1 MYKVTVDGVFAG
13 YSDTAVFVRLH
24 ENGCYIPCEETEA
37 EGVCVKLPYEF
48 QDDEGN
54 TVRTVEDIVFSLTEG
69 GLSGI
74 EQVAELE
81 HASGPLMLNEAEAV
95 VEEQAPAAPAEPPKP
110 TVEELLAEI
119 RDLLR
124 ENKAASAAD
133 LAGSAGKP
141 EEKK

>member
-37 EGVCVKLPYEF
+37 EGVCVKPPYEF

-54 TVRTVEDIVFSLTEG
+54 TVRTVEDIVFSLKEG

-95 VEEQAPAAPAEPPKP
+95 VDI
-110 TVEELLAEI
+110 LLG
-119 RDLLR
+119 
-124 ENKAASAAD
+124 
-133 LAGSAGKP
+133 GSG
-141 EEKK
+141 E

>member
-69 GLSGI
+69 GLSDI

-81 HASGPLMLNEAEAV
+81 HASGPLMLSEAEAV
-95 VEEQAPAAPAEPPKP
+95 VDI
-110 TVEELLAEI
+110 LLG
-119 RDLLR
+119 
-124 ENKAASAAD
+124 
-133 LAGSAGKP
+133 GSG
-141 EEKK
+141 E